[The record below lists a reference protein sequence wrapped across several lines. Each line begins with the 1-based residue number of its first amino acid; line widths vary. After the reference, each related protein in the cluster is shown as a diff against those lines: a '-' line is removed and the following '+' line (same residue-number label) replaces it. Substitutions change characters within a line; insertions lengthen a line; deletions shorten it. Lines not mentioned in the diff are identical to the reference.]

1 MKVTLKI
8 NGTKELSITPD
19 TPLEHEFMALIKEAE
34 KYEVVKEPNSN
45 TFIFKLIKGIN
56 DNPSGNIRN
65 A

>member
-8 NGTKELSITPD
+8 NGTNELSITPD
-19 TPLEHEFMALIKEAE
+19 TPLEHECIALIKEAE
-34 KYEVVKEPNSN
+34 QYEVVKEPNSN
-45 TFIFKLIKGIN
+45 TFIFKLIKEIN